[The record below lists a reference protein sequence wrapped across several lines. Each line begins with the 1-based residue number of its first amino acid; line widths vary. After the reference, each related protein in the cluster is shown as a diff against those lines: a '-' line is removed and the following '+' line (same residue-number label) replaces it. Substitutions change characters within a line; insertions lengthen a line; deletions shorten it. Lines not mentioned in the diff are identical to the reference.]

1 MRLFGCHV
9 TEEWMWKNH
18 HGGRKMYLFS
28 AFPSSSSPH
37 NPWVPCRQSSS
48 CTASAVLEFSLV
60 SRETQHLA
68 MWKRAKSLEGVR
80 CVHRAMWV
88 VEMEK
93 RRVQVCLSQP
103 LGGLISSTRN
113 HQNNYFIKHQPSS
126 LLNHFLGATHL
137 STSRAR
143 TLYPLVLKIQ
153 Y

>member
-9 TEEWMWKNH
+9 TEEWMRKSH
-18 HGGRKMYLFS
+18 HGSRKMYFIFS
-28 AFPSSSSPH
+28 ISIHHLPSL
-37 NPWVPCRQSSS
+37 VPCWQSSS

-68 MWKRAKSLEGVR
+68 MWKKAKSLEGVR

-88 VEMEK
+88 VERK
-93 RRVQVCLSQP
+93 KRVQVCLSQP
-103 LGGLISSTRN
+103 LRGLISSTRN